1 MFQGI
6 TDWIKEIDIEK
17 FFEDRSNGSDM
28 NDSEG
33 SNVKISP
40 LLLLFSKTNNV
51 YMYIYN
57 LHLRLI
63 NGGIG
68 FNKSFLSCISLHVKV
83 MNWYILLILL

>member
-1 MFQGI
+1 
-6 TDWIKEIDIEK
+6 
-17 FFEDRSNGSDM
+17 M

-68 FNKSFLSCISLHVKV
+68 FNKS
-83 MNWYILLILL
+83 

>member
-51 YMYIYN
+51 YIYYTFTIYIYA
-57 LHLRLI
+57 
-63 NGGIG
+63 
-68 FNKSFLSCISLHVKV
+68 
-83 MNWYILLILL
+83 